1 MEIRFGSRT
10 RVQPLIKVPVK
21 AAEFIDNQK
30 REMWVREKEIKVL
43 NFYHPQK
50 PILLIDVFVNEPI
63 DYEIL
68 EDAKE
73 VMQAGR
79 IKIPVVSSRHL
90 IELKKISN
98 RPQDMADISAL
109 KEVMEIE
116 RNEQKKKH

>member
-90 IELKKISN
+90 IELKKYRIDLRIWRISV
-98 RPQDMADISAL
+98 P
-109 KEVMEIE
+109 
-116 RNEQKKKH
+116 